1 MVNKHLQHDAHRYLN
16 GKPTHVQIHTHLQST
31 SNKHK
36 KNAHNKNTY
45 YTVYTIRTILAKKTE
60 NFNGNSKNF

>member
-36 KNAHNKNTY
+36 KMRTTKTLIIQ
-45 YTVYTIRTILAKKTE
+45 YTQYVQ
-60 NFNGNSKNF
+60 F